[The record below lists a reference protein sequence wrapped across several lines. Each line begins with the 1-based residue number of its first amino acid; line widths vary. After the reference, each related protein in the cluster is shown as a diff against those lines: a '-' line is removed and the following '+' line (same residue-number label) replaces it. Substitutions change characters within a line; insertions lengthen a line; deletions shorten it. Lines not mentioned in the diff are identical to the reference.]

1 MRSPDV
7 MTAPL
12 PRHPSA
18 QLAVT
23 VLPPDPSAQLAVA
36 VPSPRPSV
44 LLAAAVRDPS
54 VLLVARR
61 HVDLGRLAS
70 ALCNRQRARIEH

>member
-18 QLAVT
+18 QLA
-23 VLPPDPSAQLAVA
+23 AV
-36 VPSPRPSV
+36 
-44 LLAAAVRDPS
+44 VRDPS

-70 ALCNRQRARIEH
+70 ALCNRRRARIKH

>member
-7 MTAPL
+7 MTAPEGQ
-12 PRHPSA
+12 HPS
-18 QLAVT
+18 V
-23 VLPPDPSAQLAVA
+23 PPFAGTTARSA
-36 VPSPRPSV
+36 
-44 LLAAAVRDPS
+44 DPS

-70 ALCNRQRARIEH
+70 ALCR

>member
-7 MTAPL
+7 MTA
-12 PRHPSA
+12 RN
-18 QLAVT
+18 T
-23 VLPPDPSAQLAVA
+23 G
-36 VPSPRPSV
+36 
-44 LLAAAVRDPS
+44 

-70 ALCNRQRARIEH
+70 ALCR

>member
-7 MTAPL
+7 MMAPK
-12 PRHPSA
+12 
-18 QLAVT
+18 
-23 VLPPDPSAQLAVA
+23 
-36 VPSPRPSV
+36 
-44 LLAAAVRDPS
+44 AADPS

-70 ALCNRQRARIEH
+70 ALCNRRRARIRH